1 MTLIPVL
8 LKGTAENDLFYDF
21 GAAYAIEKGTWQVA
35 IQTVAF
41 DYYQIPASA
50 PHQDPPEMPSIN
62 SLVYISCNYVE
73 DLVVQD
79 SSTVTTEESI
89 IALQLL
95 ALKAGFIKS
104 FKFQSRDFFDVAA
117 PSTRFYLRM
126 RKEDGTPLLEE
137 AYRPYLTIS
146 ALLLFRRVR

>member
-21 GAAYAIEKGTWQVA
+21 GAAHAIEKGTWQVA
-35 IQTVAF
+35 VQTVAF
-41 DYYQIPASA
+41 DYYQIPAPA
-50 PHQDPPEMPSIN
+50 PHENPPEMPTIN

-73 DLVVQD
+73 NLTVQD
-79 SSTVTTEESI
+79 STAVTTEESI

-95 ALKAGFIKS
+95 ALQPGFIKS
-104 FKFQSRDFFDVAA
+104 FKFQNRDFFDVAA

-126 RKEDGTPLLEE
+126 RKEDGSPLLEE
-137 AYRPYLTIS
+137 AYRPYLTITV
-146 ALLLFRRVR
+146 LLLFRRVR